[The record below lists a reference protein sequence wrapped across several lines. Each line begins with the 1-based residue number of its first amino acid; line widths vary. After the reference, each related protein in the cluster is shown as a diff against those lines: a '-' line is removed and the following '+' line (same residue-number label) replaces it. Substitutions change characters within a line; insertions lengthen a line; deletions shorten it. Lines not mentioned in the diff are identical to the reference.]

1 MMVILQK
8 VCMALTALG
17 LTSGLVVAQPA
28 ASDYPQTK
36 SGTSGISSPGSEP
49 TNEPGTTPPPAAPS
63 SEPTTGP
70 VPTPSPAAPSLET
83 PPGSGTT
90 TEVIMTPASSQVLAT
105 ELIGQDAVY
114 QEQEVG
120 EVDDLLLDKDG
131 KTAGVVLSV
140 GGIFGIGGKQVTLPW
155 DRVTVS
161 KAGDKSMIRTAMS
174 KDELEAAP
182 YFEPAKPDAEPEQ
195 WAPPG
200 TPGAAVESAT
210 SSASRDPDSVIM
222 SQANSQVLAT
232 KLIGQDAVYQD
243 KQVGAVDDLLFEKD
257 GRIAG
262 VVLSVGNALGGGKK
276 QVALPWNQ
284 VTVNRKAGN
293 QSTIG
298 TAMPKEEL
306 EAAPD
311 FQPAKP
317 GAETH

>member
-1 MMVILQK
+1 MVIFQK
-8 VCMALTALG
+8 VCLALTALG

-28 ASDYPQTK
+28 ASDYSQTK
-36 SGTSGISSPGSEP
+36 PGTSGISSSGSEP
-49 TNEPGTTPPPAAPS
+49 TTGPGTTPAPVAPS

-70 VPTPSPAAPSLET
+70 VPTPAPAAPSLET

-90 TEVIMTPASSQVLAT
+90 TEVIMTPTSSQILAT

-120 EVDDLLLDKDG
+120 AVEDLLLDKDG
-131 KTAGVVLSV
+131 RTAGVVLSV
-140 GGIFGIGGKQVTLPW
+140 GGIFGMGGKQVALPW
-155 DRVTVS
+155 DRITVS
-161 KAGDKSMIRTAMS
+161 TAGNKSTIRTAMS
-174 KDELEAAP
+174 KEELEAAP
-182 YFEPAKPDAEPEQ
+182 YFEPAKSDVEPEP
-195 WAPPG
+195 WVPPAK
-200 TPGAAVESAT
+200 PGAPIAAET
-210 SSASRDPDSVIM
+210 LPASRSPDSVIM
-222 SQANSQVLAT
+222 TQAGSQVLAT

-257 GRIAG
+257 GRIVG
-262 VVLSVGNALGGGKK
+262 VVLSVGGGLGVGEK

-298 TAMPKEEL
+298 APMPKEEL

-311 FQPAKP
+311 FQPAKSS
-317 GAETH
+317 AESN